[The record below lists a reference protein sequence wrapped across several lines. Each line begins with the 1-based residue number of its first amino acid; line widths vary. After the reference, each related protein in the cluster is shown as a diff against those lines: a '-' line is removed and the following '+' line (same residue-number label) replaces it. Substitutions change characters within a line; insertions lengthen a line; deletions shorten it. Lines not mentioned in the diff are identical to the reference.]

1 MDKRRNKLS
10 NLSIRTKKTKI
21 TMNMFARPIF
31 FLLLIGTL
39 TIACNNNAA
48 LKEVES
54 TIAELKTN
62 YAPDKRVALWDIQT
76 TKNGQKVVL
85 NGQTNLL
92 DTKESLLK
100 KLEEKG
106 IEFEDKIKTLPSN
119 ILGDKTYGIVNVSV
133 CNIRSKNGH
142 SQELATQSLLGTPIK
157 VLDQKDNWFLVQTPD
172 KYIAWLDEGGFIQ
185 ANEQI
190 YKEWISSP
198 KVMYTKDFG
207 FSYDAP
213 NVAAQKISDLVAG
226 NILQSIGI
234 EKGFIQVRYPDG
246 RTAFVPQ
253 KDLVNYDTWLAS
265 RKPDATNILA
275 TAQEYLGR
283 PYLWGGTSGKGMDC
297 SGFTK
302 TVFYLNGVQLARDA
316 SQQVHTGNLIKTDET
331 LKNLVPG
338 DLLFFGRKAT
348 MDKKER
354 ITHVGIYKGKGEFIH
369 SSGDAGVK
377 VESLVKGTPNFAKK
391 RLETFVKAKR
401 MVSSLGQNGVEL
413 LAEMPAYN
421 PSEL

>member
-1 MDKRRNKLS
+1 
-10 NLSIRTKKTKI
+10 
-21 TMNMFARPIF
+21 MFARPIF

-39 TIACNNNAA
+39 TFSCNNNGA
-48 LKEVES
+48 LKEAES
-54 TIAELKTN
+54 LVADFKSN
-62 YAPDKRVALWDIQT
+62 YAPDKRVALWDIQLA
-76 TKNGQKVVL
+76 KNGKKVVL

-92 DTKESLLK
+92 EAKESLLK
-100 KLEEKG
+100 ELAEKS
-106 IEFEDKIKTLPSN
+106 IDFEDKITTLPSE

-157 VLDQKDNWFLVQTPD
+157 ILDQKENWFLVQTPD
-172 KYIAWLDEGGFIQ
+172 KYIAWLDHGGFVQ
-185 ANEQI
+185 ATEQT

-198 KVMYTKDFG
+198 KVLYTKDFG

-213 NVAAQKISDLVAG
+213 NVETQKISDLVAG

-246 RTAFVPQ
+246 RTAFVPE
-253 KDLVNYDTWLAS
+253 KHLVNYDTWLAS
-265 RKPDATNILA
+265 RTPDASNILA
-275 TAQEYLGR
+275 TAQEFLGR

-316 SQQVHTGNLIKTDET
+316 SQQVHTGNLIETDET
-331 LKNLVPG
+331 LANLVPG

-348 MDKKER
+348 ADKKER

-369 SSGDAGVK
+369 ASGDAGVK
-377 VESLVKGTPNFAKK
+377 IESLMEGAPNFSKK
-391 RLETFVKAKR
+391 RAETFVKAKR
-401 MVSSLGQNGVEL
+401 MVSSLGQNGVDL
-413 LAEMPAYN
+413 LAELPAYN